1 MVDLSTSVLSREVE
15 LLAAEEG
22 GQSNFLLPNGTF
34 FFVLVIFLIVLG
46 VIGKWV
52 VPPVSKVLRER
63 DAMIKKT
70 AEDNRRTAELRAAS
84 DADYL
89 KVMTQARREASSVRG
104 EARAEGRKI
113 VDEARTRANA
123 EVSAVLQ
130 QAIEELSAQSRA
142 LTADLQASV
151 ENLSTRL
158 ASRVIG
164 VDVTTR
170 TVPVTTGQGQ

>member
-70 AEDNRRTAELRAAS
+70 AEDNRRAAELRAAA

-104 EARAEGRKI
+104 EARAEGRRI
-113 VDEARTRANA
+113 VDEARTRANT
-123 EVSAVLQ
+123 EVSAVCSKPTRCCR
-130 QAIEELSAQSRA
+130 EQSRA
-142 LTADLQASV
+142 LTAELQASV
-151 ENLSTRL
+151 ETLSARL

-170 TVPVTTGQGQ
+170 TVPVTTGQGR